1 MNQLFLSL
9 KKNLAMNKK
18 ITLLSFLFS
27 NLIVNLSLA
36 FCPVC
41 TVVVAGGVG
50 LSRWLKVDDLISG
63 LWIGG
68 LLVSLSLWTIDWLN
82 KKNIKFP
89 FRKILVFLFWY
100 LLVVLPLYKVGIIGD
115 LRNQIF
121 GIDKLIGGTI
131 LGSLIFALSLLFNN
145 FLIKRNN
152 NKVYFPF
159 QKVIIPILFLLI
171 SSLILYFL
179 VR

>member
-9 KKNLAMNKK
+9 KKDLAMSKK
-18 ITLLSFLFS
+18 IILLNFLLS
-27 NLIVNLSLA
+27 NLIFNLSLA

-68 LLVSLSLWTIDWLN
+68 LLVSLSLWTINWLN
-82 KKNIKFP
+82 KKNIKFL
-89 FRKILVFLFWY
+89 FRKILIFVFWY
-100 LLVVLPLYKVGIIGD
+100 GITILPLYKAGIIGD

-121 GIDKLIGGTI
+121 GIDKLIGGII
-131 LGSLIFALSLLFNN
+131 LGSLVFVLSLLFNN

-159 QKVIIPILFLLI
+159 QKVAIPVLFLLI

-179 VR
+179 IK